1 MQNKLQELTDKLY
14 QEGLSKGKLEG
25 EELLE
30 KARQEADAL
39 LLNARTQA
47 DSIREEAQKQA
58 AEQHVNA
65 MNELK
70 MAAQQSVAKLK
81 IAIEELVVAKTLQA
95 PIHQALSDTDFV
107 KTMIQTALAAFNPK
121 SETPP
126 TLSILL
132 PAAMQKELD
141 DFFKTQ
147 LHKKFADNLVVS
159 FDAKQKSGFTI
170 SPKEGEY
177 RIRFSEADF
186 EALFAEYLRPK
197 TKALL
202 FS

>member
-14 QEGLSKGKLEG
+14 LEGLSKGKQEG

-30 KARQEADAL
+30 RAKQEADAL
-39 LLNARTQA
+39 LQDAHAQANA
-47 DSIREEAQKQA
+47 IREEAQKQA
-58 AEQHVNA
+58 AEHHTNA

-81 IAIEELVVAKTLQA
+81 IAIEELIVAKTLQT
-95 PIHQALSDTDFV
+95 PIRQALSETDFV
-107 KTMIQTALAAFNPK
+107 KTLIQTALAAFDPE

-126 TLSILL
+126 TLSLLL
-132 PAAMQKELD
+132 PASMQKELD
-141 DFFKTQ
+141 DFYKVQ
-147 LHKKFADNLVVS
+147 INKKLAEHFVVS

-170 SPKEGEY
+170 SSKEGGY
-177 RIRFSEADF
+177 QIRFSDADF
-186 EALFAEYLRPK
+186 EALFSEYLRPK

-202 FS
+202 FG